1 MARNHLLSARE
12 SNEATM
18 KASDVPRAVAAAMS
32 TGAALDLQVDDAVVL
47 HDSNRLAVRL
57 LPCDVLARIAPM
69 AHHAGAA
76 FEVEV
81 ARRLAETDS
90 PVAELEP
97 RAEPRVYVHDGFTV
111 TLWTYYESVS
121 SRDIAPSDYAQALER
136 LHAGMRQIDVTA
148 PHFTDRVQEAQ
159 SLVDNRAHTP
169 ELADTDRE
177 LLSETLRVLRRTIG
191 ERGADEQLLHG
202 EPHPGNLLRTK
213 KGLLFVDLETC
224 CRGPVEF
231 DIAHAPDDVSVHYP
245 TANQDLLREC
255 RILMLAMIATWRWDR
270 DDQFPNGRQL
280 GTEGLSEIRASLD
293 HF

>member
-1 MARNHLLSARE
+1 MRE
-12 SNEATM
+12 
-18 KASDVPRAVAAAMS
+18 SDVPRAVAAGMA
-32 TGAALDLQVDDAVVL
+32 TGAALDLRVDDAVVL

-57 LPCDVLARIAPM
+57 LPCDVLARVAPV
-69 AHHAGAA
+69 AHHAVDV

-97 RAEPRVYVHDGFTV
+97 RAEPRVYVRDDFAV
-111 TLWTYYESVS
+111 TLWTYYQPVPP
-121 SRDIAPSDYAQALER
+121 RDIAPSDYARALER

-159 SLVDNRAHTP
+159 WLVDNRAHTP
-169 ELADTDRE
+169 ELADADRE
-177 LLSETLRVLRRTIG
+177 LLSETLRSLRRAIDD
-191 ERGADEQLLHG
+191 RSADEQLLHG
-202 EPHPGNLLRTK
+202 EPHLGNLLRTK

-231 DIAHAPDDVSVHYP
+231 DIAHAPEDVSVHYP

-280 GTEGLSEIRASLD
+280 GTEWLSEIRAALD
-293 HF
+293 HYGPNTVHR